1 MELFK
6 LAREPFK
13 DATRGF
19 QPSMVEV
26 IGEKPQGILCKW
38 PTVRTVGYL
47 KAFLENAFFLNF
59 VDFDHNIDMKIH
71 PNIEEIN

>member
-47 KAFLENAFFLNF
+47 KAFLENAFF
-59 VDFDHNIDMKIH
+59 
-71 PNIEEIN
+71 